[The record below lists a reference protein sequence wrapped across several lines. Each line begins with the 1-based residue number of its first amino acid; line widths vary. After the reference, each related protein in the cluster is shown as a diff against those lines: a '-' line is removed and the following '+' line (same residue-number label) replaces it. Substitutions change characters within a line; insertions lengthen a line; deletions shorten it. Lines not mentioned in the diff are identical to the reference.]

1 MRNYKGYTP
10 VFCKRLKTMSIDLPV
25 VLKNKAING
34 WRLFW
39 LISVPMSIVMV
50 VAMTGVDLTT
60 GPGVSTMIGFS
71 VRWAVPFIFLVVATS
86 SLQILFPGPI
96 PLWLLRNRKY
106 IGMCFAVAMAWQGLF
121 IFVMSVFFREYYY
134 EDIYFLRDELEGSTG
149 YIFLAAM
156 VVTSF
161 QFTRKHLSPK
171 QWKLI
176 HKSGLYFLWAYPFSV
191 YWWNLSYYEN
201 PEPIDYVFYWS
212 GFLAF
217 ALTIAAW
224 SKQRLQRARKVAPES
239 STPLPLKV
247 LGSAIIA
254 LGLFVAATGLQWQKQ
269 VTELLTTP
277 AWSANL
283 ELWLPY
289 WPFEPYLSLFIIGFG
304 AMLLS
309 MRPEQSAAP

>member
-1 MRNYKGYTP
+1 
-10 VFCKRLKTMSIDLPV
+10 MSVELQA

-34 WRLFW
+34 WNLFW
-39 LISVPMSIVMV
+39 LVAVPMSIVMV

-60 GPGVSTMIGFS
+60 GPGISTMIGFS

-86 SLQILFPGPI
+86 SLQILYPGPI

-121 IFVMSVFFREYYY
+121 IFTMSMFFRDYYY
-134 EDIYFLRDELEGSTG
+134 DDIYFLRDELEGTVG
-149 YIFLAAM
+149 YIFLTAM

-161 QFTRKHLSPK
+161 RFARKHLSAK

-176 HKSGLYFLWAYPFSV
+176 HKSGLYFLWAYAFSV

-217 ALTIAAW
+217 ALRIAAW
-224 SKQRLQRARKVAPES
+224 GKQRLQRARSESPDS
-239 STPLPLKV
+239 STPLALKA
-247 LGSAIIA
+247 LGSAVIA
-254 LGLFVAATGLQWQKQ
+254 FGLFVAATGLQWQKQ
-269 VTELLTTP
+269 VTEFLTAP

-309 MRPEQSAAP
+309 MRPEQTAAP

>member
-1 MRNYKGYTP
+1 
-10 VFCKRLKTMSIDLPV
+10 MSIELQA

-34 WRLFW
+34 WSLFF

-71 VRWAVPFIFLVVATS
+71 VRWAVPFIFLVVAIS

-121 IFVMSVFFREYYY
+121 IFTMSMFFRDYYY
-134 EDIYFLRDELEGSTG
+134 DDIYFLRDELEGSTG
-149 YIFLAAM
+149 YIFLTAM

-161 QFTRKHLSPK
+161 RFARKHLTPK

-176 HKSGLYFLWAYPFSV
+176 HKSGLYFLFAYPFSV

-201 PEPIDYVFYWS
+201 PEPIDFVYYWG

-217 ALTIAAW
+217 ALRIAAW
-224 SKQRLQRARKVAPES
+224 SKQRLQRARKLAPES
-239 STPLPLKV
+239 GVSLPLKV
-247 LGSAIIA
+247 LGSVVMV
-254 LGLFVAATGLQWQKQ
+254 LGFLVSATGLRWQKQ
-269 VTELLTTP
+269 VTEFLTAP
-277 AWSANL
+277 EWSAKL

-304 AMLLS
+304 AMLFTQVRS
-309 MRPEQSAAP
+309 KSTDVSRTDGRSPEAL